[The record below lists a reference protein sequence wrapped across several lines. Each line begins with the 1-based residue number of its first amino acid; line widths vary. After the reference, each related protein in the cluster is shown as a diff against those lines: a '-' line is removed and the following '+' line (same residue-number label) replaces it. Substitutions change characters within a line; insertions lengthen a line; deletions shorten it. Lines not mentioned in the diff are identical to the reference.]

1 MRQFVESS
9 NSIAKS
15 SHLLQHASALLI
27 ERPIIVAIVEISYYR
42 AFVFES
48 SDSLRVCRSSGTEH
62 QIEVSEFLG
71 ALQ

>member
-1 MRQFVESS
+1 M
-9 NSIAKS
+9 
-15 SHLLQHASALLI
+15 LI
-27 ERPIIVAIVEISYYR
+27 ERPIVAIVEISYYR

-48 SDSLRVCRSSGTEH
+48 SDSLRVFRSFGTEH

>member
-27 ERPIIVAIVEISYYR
+27 ERPIVAIVEISYYR